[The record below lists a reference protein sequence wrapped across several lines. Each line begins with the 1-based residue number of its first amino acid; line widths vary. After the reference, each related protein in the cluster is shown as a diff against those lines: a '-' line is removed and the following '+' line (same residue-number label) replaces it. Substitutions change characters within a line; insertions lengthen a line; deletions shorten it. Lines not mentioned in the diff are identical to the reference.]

1 MDFEE
6 LYGAAEPVEP
16 AVPADMQKQGEQPPL
31 AVKEEGD
38 DLFLQLYGEAAP
50 EPQAGAQAAGAERS
64 HAIASAPPVDWAMC
78 LARWAAQPVL
88 QRPHLCL
95 RPLAACCRAHP

>member
-6 LYGAAEPVEP
+6 LYGAAEPVEA
-16 AVPADMQKQGEQPPL
+16 AVPADVQKQGEQAPV

-50 EPQAGAQAAGAERS
+50 EPQAGAQAAGAERGY
-64 HAIASAPPVDWAMC
+64 AIARSSP
-78 LARWAAQPVL
+78 
-88 QRPHLCL
+88 
-95 RPLAACCRAHP
+95 

>member
-16 AVPADMQKQGEQPPL
+16 AVPADAQKQAQQAPVT
-31 AVKEEGD
+31 VKEEGD

-50 EPQAGAQAAGAERS
+50 EPQAGGQASGAECS
-64 HAIASAPPVDWAMC
+64 YAIASASPADRAMFVL
-78 LARWAAQPVL
+78 LACTTRAL
-88 QRPHLCL
+88 HL
-95 RPLAACCRAHP
+95 R